1 MSSPYHINLD
11 KTALIKKIPLFSE
24 LPHATQQLIA
34 GKSSIAAYKK
44 DEIVYREGS
53 PPDAFYCVVTGRAT
67 VFVKTPSGEERT
79 LVNLHRGDYVGI
91 VSLLTKEPHSA
102 TVRAINDAL
111 MLKIEKENFDFLI
124 KEIPQLTV
132 TLSQALSCRLKS
144 KDGNARAVFESKIIS
159 IFGPAKR
166 SGRTM
171 YAVNLAAALAYE
183 TRKKVILLD
192 MGLDGRGCAS
202 MFRIDKEISPVVLND
217 LVFDY
222 EDVRSFIFEIEAAG
236 ISLLNVAYDAKDPEV
251 WTRVGPLLCYLASEF
266 NYIVVDVPPVVDK
279 AMYAVLTQ
287 SDLVHLVTN
296 CEEHNAQAARKIIE
310 ELSKTITGLEKNLD
324 IVINEFSRSKTTEE
338 CVKIFGN
345 RPYTILPDLGLLGGI
360 MTVGL
365 PPVLALP
372 DSLYSRAVRRTAR
385 HIGKILVGLAL
396 SSGAALGLSHI
407 GVMKVLEREK
417 IPIDFIAGSS
427 IGAVIGVF
435 WASGISAQELE
446 KIALRF
452 RKKREIFSLADFS
465 LFPFLGFMH
474 GRKLVN
480 LFREYLGNKTF
491 RDTKIPV
498 KVISAALRSRQLV
511 VIEDGGLVGALRA
524 SCSIPALLMPLRKNE
539 DFLID
544 GGTISPVPID
554 VLARFGAKK
563 IIAVNC
569 LPSPDEMLR
578 QVQEFE
584 ERRKKQEPEL
594 SRRFILAR
602 AAFKL
607 KDWMRRTFAPNFLDV
622 LMNTSLSM
630 QYVLA
635 ETSSR
640 EADCVIHPIIP
651 NAEWFE
657 LYKVEYLIRRGEE
670 EAERMLPQI
679 KALIEE

>member
-1 MSSPYHINLD
+1 MSSPYYINLD

-24 LPHATQQLIA
+24 LPHATHQLIA
-34 GKSSIAAYKK
+34 DRSSITEYKK
-44 DEIVYREGS
+44 DEIVYREGD

-91 VSLLTKEPHSA
+91 ISLLTKEPHSA

-111 MLKIEKENFDFLI
+111 MLKIGKDDFDFLI
-124 KEIPQLTV
+124 KEIPRLSV
-132 TLSQALSCRLKS
+132 TLSRALSCRLKS
-144 KDGNARAVFESKIIS
+144 KDGNGRAVFESKIIS

-171 YAVNLAAALAYE
+171 YAVNLSVALAYE

-192 MGLDGRGCAS
+192 MGRDGRGCAS
-202 MFRIDKEISPVVLND
+202 MFRIDKEIPQVVLKD
-217 LVFDY
+217 LNFDY
-222 EDVRSFIFEIEAAG
+222 EGVKSFIFEIEAGG

-251 WTRVGPLLCYLASEF
+251 WTRIGPLLCYLASEF
-266 NYIVVDVPPVVDK
+266 NYIVVDVPPAVDK
-279 AMYAVLTQ
+279 VMYAVLTQ

-296 CEEHNAQAARKIIE
+296 REEHNVQASKRIIE
-310 ELSKTITGLEKNLD
+310 ELGKTITNLEKNLN
-324 IVINEFSRSKTTEE
+324 IVINEFSAGKTTEE
-338 CVKIFGN
+338 CAKIFGHK
-345 RPYTILPDLGLLGGI
+345 PYTVLPDLGFLGGV

-372 DSLYSRAVRRTAR
+372 DSLYSKAVRRTAR

-417 IPIDFIAGSS
+417 IPIDFIAGTS
-427 IGAVIGVF
+427 IGAVVGAF

-452 RKKREIFSLADFS
+452 KKKRVLFSLADFS
-465 LFPFLGFMH
+465 FFPFLGFMH
-474 GRKLVN
+474 GRKLTN
-480 LFREYLGNKTF
+480 FFREYLGNKTF

-498 KVISAALRSRQLV
+498 KIISAALRSRQLV
-511 VIEDGGLVGALRA
+511 VIEEGSLVGALRA
-524 SCSIPALLMPLRKNE
+524 SCSIPALIKPLRKNE

-544 GGTISPVPID
+544 GGTISPVPVD

-569 LPSPDEMLR
+569 LPSPDEILR
-578 QVQEFE
+578 PFQEFE
-584 ERRKKQEPEL
+584 ERRKRQELKLAE
-594 SRRFILAR
+594 RFILAR
-602 AAFKL
+602 AAFKV

-622 LMNTSLSM
+622 LMNSSLSM

-635 ETSSR
+635 EASSR